1 MDNLHFK
8 NDIQTIELIQN
19 PNNSNTVIFVDK
31 NNENIITRD
40 CGVSFELL
48 KDETRIKDILF
59 HPLE

>member
-8 NDIQTIELIQN
+8 NDIQTIELVQN
-19 PNNSNTVIFVDK
+19 PNDSNTVIFVDK

>member
-19 PNNSNTVIFVDK
+19 PNDSNTVIFVDK